1 MPAGS
6 TRAIGS
12 AEAEAM
18 AAHEMSA
25 RDLKR
30 ASRNQSVLSG
40 GTRRSKVDTGVSM
53 FMLDGMMTSLMKFP
67 AVP

>member
-1 MPAGS
+1 
-6 TRAIGS
+6 
-12 AEAEAM
+12 M